1 MGVMKHDEF
10 QQLYLLETKS
20 RSYARTLEFCR
31 KAASSNANILLSGE
45 SGTGKEILAQ
55 YIHYTGKRSEKPFVA
70 VNCSSY
76 ADTLLESELF
86 GHEQGAFTGA
96 TSAKKG
102 KLELS
107 NGGTLLL
114 DEVGDISLQTQI
126 KLLRVI
132 ETKLV
137 ERIGSNDKRYI
148 DFRLVSATN
157 VDLQDAIASAR
168 FREDFFYRISTIVI
182 YVPPLR
188 ERRED
193 LPSLIAFFL
202 RKCSRENG
210 IEIRSIAPEVE
221 EFLHNYDYP
230 GNIREL
236 KNIVE
241 RMVVFSTDGV
251 VTRDGLPVMHSY
263 YRGPHDAEPGVEPE
277 PFRELIPFQTFKH
290 NAERAYL
297 SWALEQCGGNVT
309 ETARRLS
316 LSPRQLH
323 NKIRDLEIKK

>member
-1 MGVMKHDEF
+1 MRPDEF
-10 QQLYLLETKS
+10 QQRYLLETKS
-20 RSYARTLEFCR
+20 QAYAKTLAFCR
-31 KAASSNANILLSGE
+31 KAANSNANILLAGE
-45 SGTGKEILAQ
+45 SGTGKEILSQ
-55 YIHYTGKRSEKPFVA
+55 YIHYTGPRSAKPFVA

-137 ERIGSNDKRYI
+137 ERIGSNDRRHI

-182 YVPPLR
+182 HVPPLR

-193 LPSLIAFFL
+193 LPALIDYFL
-202 RKCSRENG
+202 RACSRENG
-210 IEIRSIAPEVE
+210 IEIHTIAPEAM
-221 EFLHNYDYP
+221 EFLSRYDYP

-251 VTRDGLPVMHSY
+251 ITQDGLPVMHSY
-263 YRGPHDAEPGVEPE
+263 YRDSHAARQVEGLE
-277 PFRELIPFQTFKH
+277 PFRSLIPFQTFKH

-297 SWALEQCGGNVT
+297 TWALAQCGGNVS
-309 ETARRLS
+309 ETARRLQI
-316 LSPRQLH
+316 SPRQLH
-323 NKIRDLEIKK
+323 NKIRDLEIKR